1 MYNWQQKD
9 WTFFAYDAD
18 RFHAMASRF
27 QEASGQ
33 SVGILKSLSQAEQDT
48 SIVTLLVKDAIKTS
62 AIEGEMISRTDVI
75 SSIKKNLGFSTPSVI
90 IKDKRSEGIAEL
102 LVKSREEFSKDLTE
116 EMLFDWHRLLMR
128 GNYRV
133 AVGSWRSHAEPM
145 QVISGA
151 IGREQVHFE
160 APPSVDVPAQM
171 SRFIDWFNASTLNS
185 ASPHNNLII
194 RSAIAHLYFESI
206 HPFEDGNGR
215 IGRVIAE
222 KSLARVLK
230 RPLLMSLSATIEAD
244 RNAYYEALKKAQRS
258 NEINDWIQYFGEILL
273 QSQQDFV
280 QNVEFSLKKARFFDA
295 HKTTLN
301 ERQAKV
307 IARMLDE
314 EEGGF
319 VGGMNARKYQAI
331 SKTSKA
337 TATRDLQDLLENQIL
352 ISKGGGR
359 STNYQVNLEK

>member
-301 ERQAKV
+301 ERQANV

-337 TATRDLQDLLENQIL
+337 TATRDLQDLLEKQIL

-359 STNYQVNLEK
+359 STNYQVNLDK